1 MVVIKGK
8 EKKLKKTLSPA
19 NAKLSPMA
27 KKKLKRPQD
36 TQPIPTVCVS

>member
-8 EKKLKKTLSPA
+8 EKVLKKTLDPMKI
-19 NAKLSPMA
+19 KLSNKA

-36 TQPIPTVCVS
+36 TQPIPTVAV